1 MSYSFDII
9 GIAPVL
15 QFFQHQQQVET
26 HRDRSQ
32 AYLGSYCCTLD
43 GFIEA
48 TEIVHRK
55 PDWDWDAI
63 VSKMVEFWLNQ
74 ENNVRHWQQQ
84 FEAIE
89 GSDNLVVARVVN
101 YNSLRQE
108 FETLFED

>member
-15 QFFQHQQQVET
+15 QFFSHQQRVET
-26 HRDRSQ
+26 SRDRSQ

-48 TEIVHRK
+48 TEIVHHK

-63 VSKMVEFWLNQ
+63 VNKMVEFWLNQ
-74 ENNVRHWQQQ
+74 EDNVRHWKQQ
-84 FEAIE
+84 FASTE
-89 GSDNLVVARVVN
+89 GSDHLVVARVVN
-101 YNSLRQE
+101 YTSLRHE
-108 FETLFED
+108 FEALFDD